1 MDRPASMDKTLSV
14 DKTSRTDGRDID
26 PELGSL
32 LGEASHQIA
41 RPAEAKTAT
50 VAQTWE
56 KLPQTNAADPTYYDR
71 PMLKAPVWELYI
83 PTYYFAGGAAGAALA
98 MGAAAQFKGSPELRD
113 LIRRAH
119 WVGIAGSSIGG
130 VLLILD
136 LGRPERFLHMLRVF
150 RPTSPMNV
158 GAWILAGAPAA
169 ALTAGLFVR
178 SRTSWRYVGEV
189 AGYISGL
196 LGLGLATYTGVL
208 VANTAVPVWQESRHV
223 LPLLFGASGMSAAG
237 SILNMFDNNRHARAI
252 VRNYAI
258 AGATG
263 ELAAAYAMERQA
275 SKVEQVG
282 LPFRAGVSG
291 ALWRT
296 AAVLTAASIVTQL
309 IPRRTR
315 GMRIAAGLLG
325 ALGSMTLRYAVH
337 YAGEQSARDPRAT
350 FHLQRA
356 RDGFS
361 GDRIKVV

>member
-1 MDRPASMDKTLSV
+1 MSTVPGKSATA
-14 DKTSRTDGRDID
+14 DGRNID

-32 LGEASHQIA
+32 LGEASHQISIHA
-41 RPAEAKTAT
+41 DPDTAT
-50 VAQTWE
+50 MARTWE
-56 KLPQTNAADPTYYDR
+56 KLPQTNTADPTYYDR
-71 PMLKAPVWELYI
+71 PMLKAPVWEVYI
-83 PTYYFAGGAAGAALA
+83 PAYYFAGGAAGAALA

-119 WVGIAGSSIGG
+119 WVGIVGSSIGG

-150 RPTSPMNV
+150 RPTSPMNM
-158 GAWILAGAPAA
+158 GAWILTGAPAA
-169 ALTAGLFVR
+169 AITAGLFVR

-223 LPLLFGASGMSAAG
+223 LPLLFGASGISTAG
-237 SILNMFDNNRHARAI
+237 SILNMFDNNRHARSIA
-252 VRNYAI
+252 RNYAMVG
-258 AGATG
+258 AGC

-282 LPFRAGVSG
+282 LPFRSGVSG

-315 GMRIAAGLLG
+315 GMRIAAGLFG
-325 ALGSMTLRYAVH
+325 ALGSLTLRFAVH
-337 YAGEQSARDPRAT
+337 YAGEQSARDPRAS
-350 FHLQRA
+350 FRLQRA
-356 RDGFS
+356 LN
-361 GDRIKVV
+361 